1 MTDKKAKE
9 TWVEIHKIL
18 LDKGKRAPQVP
29 QDTRE
34 VPLEMKVKGFLLH
47 EAALGDKVEIVTVAG
62 RKIKGILSSVNPSY
76 DHLFGPPIPELS
88 TIGREVRE
96 ILGQGRR
103 EES

>member
-1 MTDKKAKE
+1 MTNNAAKE
-9 TWVEIHKIL
+9 TWVEIHKVL
-18 LDKGKRAPQVP
+18 LDKGERAPQVP

-47 EAALGDKVEIVTVAG
+47 DAALGDEVEIVTVGG
-62 RKIKGILSSVNPSY
+62 RKIQGTLSAVNPSY

-96 ILGQGRR
+96 ILKKWEGA
-103 EES
+103 S

>member
-1 MTDKKAKE
+1 MMTERAEKDM
-9 TWVEIHKIL
+9 WVEIHRVL
-18 LDKGKRAPQVP
+18 LEKGERAPQVP

-47 EAALGDKVEIVTVAG
+47 EGALGDEVEIVTAAG
-62 RKIKGILSSVNPSY
+62 REIQGTLSAVNPSY

-96 ILGQGRR
+96 ILRKRGGA
-103 EES
+103 S

>member
-1 MTDKKAKE
+1 MADHTAKD
-9 TWVEIHKIL
+9 TWVEIHRVL
-18 LDKGKRAPQVP
+18 LDKGERAPQVP

-47 EAALGDKVEIVTVAG
+47 EAALGDEVEIVTVAG
-62 RKIKGILSSVNPSY
+62 RKIQGTLSAVNPSY

-96 ILGQGRR
+96 ILRQGRR
-103 EES
+103 EAS